1 MEHEARS
8 VSVTWCAL
16 VSLSLCGKVFPE
28 VFLMKII
35 DLTPE
40 DNRRIEQTAML
51 LIEGFRDTGST
62 DWTSLED
69 ALAEVRT
76 SFQPGRISRV
86 AIDDAGSVQGWI
98 GGIEA
103 YNGNVWEL
111 HPLVVRED
119 CRLQGVGRALVL
131 DLEEKVA
138 ERGAWTIQLGADD
151 ENARTS
157 VGGID
162 LYPNVSSKIRGIQNL
177 RRHPFEFYQ
186 KLGYEIVGLIPDANG
201 FGKPDIWMA
210 KRVKNRDGQA

>member
-1 MEHEARS
+1 
-8 VSVTWCAL
+8 V
-16 VSLSLCGKVFPE
+16 
-28 VFLMKII
+28 KII

-40 DNRRIEQTAML
+40 DNRAVEQTAML

-69 ALAEVRT
+69 ALAEVRE
-76 SFQPGRISRV
+76 SFKPARISRM
-86 AIDDAGSVQGWI
+86 AIDEAGNVQGWI
-98 GGIEA
+98 GGIET

-119 CRLQGVGRALVL
+119 CRLLGVGRALVL
-131 DLEEKVA
+131 DLEEQVA
-138 ERGAWTIQLGADD
+138 QRGAWTIQLGTDD

-162 LYPNVSSKIRGIQNL
+162 LYPDVVDKVRGIKNL

-210 KRVKNRDGQA
+210 KRVRKLEEPT